1 MRKIKL
7 PQQAHLMGEPSLV
20 PPDFFPPKKK
30 YMTYEEAVH
39 ADDRFLVSHEDEP
52 SEAME
57 EEELINQ
64 WMWYEYNN
72 EENL

>member
-1 MRKIKL
+1 MKTMVVKIS
-7 PQQAHLMGEPSLV
+7 PGGHLMGEPSLV

-30 YMTYEEAVH
+30 LLY
-39 ADDRFLVSHEDEP
+39 EDEP
-52 SEAME
+52 LPEDWEAME

>member
-30 YMTYEEAVH
+30 PLY
-39 ADDRFLVSHEDEP
+39 EDEP
-52 SEAME
+52 LPEDWEAME

-72 EENL
+72 EETL

>member
-1 MRKIKL
+1 
-7 PQQAHLMGEPSLV
+7 MGEPSLV

>member
-1 MRKIKL
+1 
-7 PQQAHLMGEPSLV
+7 MGEPSLV
-20 PPDFFPPKKK
+20 PPDFYDPP
-30 YMTYEEAVH
+30 EE
-39 ADDRFLVSHEDEP
+39 EE
-52 SEAME
+52 ME